1 MNSISSRY
9 FPLFQQSVIAAPP
22 ITNDEPFNHGT
33 DDPKIDD
40 YATNFDPL
48 IEALVNMKSNATSG
62 SKNLFVEIEKIRRNV
77 LDRITT
83 QYRKAYDN
91 IMSSSMATG
100 AQKQESFAKLKQATN
115 ESLDSI
121 NSVILKHKGLARTL
135 ISSLESNQMIWQIKE
150 ILLNASI
157 HQNET
162 STKLHELSSNVR
174 VDVYTR
180 YKQFEQTMNDIEA
193 QFRPETICSTE
204 APPRQ
209 TEIAPVSIV
218 TTEKVWS
225 KNRSHIYAEQTSY
238 SILSS
243 IFANNIGWEAVST

>member
-1 MNSISSRY
+1 MNSISPSY
-9 FPLFQQSVIAAPP
+9 FPLFQQSVRAAPP
-22 ITNDEPFNHGT
+22 IPNDESFNHGT
-33 DDPKIDD
+33 EDPKIDD

-62 SKNLFVEIEKIRRNV
+62 SKNLFVEIETIRRTA
-77 LDRITT
+77 LDRITNK
-83 QYRKAYDN
+83 YRKAYDN
-91 IMSSSMATG
+91 IMSSNVATG
-100 AQKQESFAKLKQATN
+100 VQKQESFAKLKQATN

-121 NSVILKHKGLARTL
+121 NNVILKHKGNARTL
-135 ISSLESNQMIWQIKE
+135 IASLESNQMIWQIKE

-180 YKQFEQTMNDIEA
+180 FKQFEQMMNDIES

-209 TEIAPVSIV
+209 TEVAPVTVV
-218 TTEKVWS
+218 TTEKV
-225 KNRSHIYAEQTSY
+225 
-238 SILSS
+238 
-243 IFANNIGWEAVST
+243 